1 MPRNNGNTQKSDKKF
16 KTTNRTQDQKEKVGQ
31 YPKKN
36 YKINFK
42 ETKNQKKEKQRR
54 KPPTVNVT
62 SAQTKPYFAKRPK
75 DKYGD
80 PYEYK
85 MSRLCANEILKEC
98 PSTVRPEQYLCDFVT
113 EQYGIMGWCTRVIIE
128 G

>member
-1 MPRNNGNTQKSDKKF
+1 MPRNNGNTQKKDK
-16 KTTNRTQDQKEKVGQ
+16 NKVKSFDEQ
-31 YPKKN
+31 ATSSKAYPKKN
-36 YKINFK
+36 YKVNFK
-42 ETKNQKKEKQRR
+42 ETKAQKKEKQRR
-54 KPPTVNVT
+54 KPPTVNAT
-62 SAQTKPYFAKRPK
+62 SAKTKPFFAKQPK

-85 MSRLCANEILKEC
+85 MSRACANEILKEC

-113 EQYGIMGWCTRVIIE
+113 EQYGLLGWCQRVLIE

>member
-1 MPRNNGNTQKSDKKF
+1 MPRNNGNTQKKDKKREWSEQATSSNAYPRKNF
-16 KTTNRTQDQKEKVGQ
+16 KVNF
-31 YPKKN
+31 KKN
-36 YKINFK
+36 D
-42 ETKNQKKEKQRR
+42 TKAQKKEKQRR
-54 KPPTVNVT
+54 KPPTLNIT
-62 SAQTKPYFAKRPK
+62 SAKTKPFFAKQPK

-98 PSTVRPEQYLCDFVT
+98 PSNVRPEQYLCDFVT

>member
-1 MPRNNGNTQKSDKKF
+1 MPRKDGNTQKKPVKKV
-16 KTTNRTQDQKEKVGQ
+16 NEQAISSNA

-36 YKINFK
+36 YKMNFK
-42 ETKNQKKEKQRR
+42 DGKNQKKNKKGWR
-54 KPPTVNVT
+54 PPVVNAD
-62 SAQTKPYFAKRPK
+62 SGKTKPFYAKQPK

-98 PSTVRPEQYLCDFVT
+98 PSNIKPQQYLCDFVT
-113 EQYGIMGWCTRVIIE
+113 EQYGLLGWCQRVIIE